1 MNFKN
6 SLKRAISAERDKLT
20 DKEVFLSSAFKDFAE
35 SLLRGVGKIYNMPKF
50 KINVFWGDEKGI
62 VACVDENCEFTLNAN
77 NVYLQGLDRKHRF
90 PALIGCL
97 CHEVSHRLW
106 TDFKET
112 NRIVNQIKVGTIQS
126 YEARALNAYLQKF
139 PEQRGQV
146 KGLFLR
152 VSNIIED
159 GAIERTFN
167 NTYMGYRK
175 YLTAMRQLASAM
187 ERETIESNG
196 SSGDTVIDFLNLLL
210 AYAVNGFEPDNFDN
224 IEATEAL
231 EYLKP
236 TINAS
241 LIEQSS
247 KKRCYYCVTIV
258 SELINF
264 LQEKEEEK
272 KNQNKNDSSN
282 NDDSSSNDNSS
293 SSDSSGSNDPANE
306 NDSSDKEQNS
316 SSNQGDAD
324 DTDSDNGKG
333 SDEAND
339 SASDESAD
347 GSDGESE
354 NSDASNNNL
363 NLSDDLSGEEGD
375 SSNANYSPLDDNSDS
390 SSSSSSNSTQQ
401 QAPSNDV
408 INHGDCSN
416 ELSDVENNV
425 AQEKVEQK
433 QEEELQ
439 KQCNTLKNDMDF
451 SDFHRGVRSTITRIT
466 DTSKCRDFDEINKE
480 CDTILK
486 RLIKEWVKQIHDL
499 QIGDNLNGLYSGR
512 RLKQAYRTD
521 LKRFSSKKAPENI
534 PDMSICLL
542 IDMSGSMNGPSIEAA
557 RKSAMLIY
565 KFCKELDIRFCCYGH
580 QKSGTVRLSSF
591 AEFDSIDGKDLYR
604 IANIE
609 KYVGGCNRDGYALR
623 YCAEKLSKEQAAEK
637 ILIIISDG
645 APNDG
650 NYGFWH
656 IKDKPS
662 NYEMS
667 DSGNAK
673 LDIVEIE
680 KNCAKQGISII
691 TAGIGNDAD
700 EIKDLYEYGVS
711 KKVAPQ
717 FLEITDLSKMPKRF
731 VEILKKEIDKQR

>member
-6 SLKRAISAERDKLT
+6 SLKRAISAERDRLT

-35 SLLRGVGKIYNMPKF
+35 SLLRGVGKIYKMPSF
-50 KINVFWGDEKGI
+50 KINVFWGDANGI

-77 NVYLQGLDRKHRF
+77 NVYLQGLSRKQRF

-112 NRIVNQIKVGTIQS
+112 NKIANQIKIGTIQS
-126 YEARALNAYLQKF
+126 YEARALNNYLQKF

-146 KGLFLR
+146 KGLFLK

-175 YLTAMRQLASAM
+175 YLTAMRQIASAN
-187 ERETIESNG
+187 ERATIEAEG
-196 SSGDTVIDFLNLLL
+196 ASGNTVIDFLNLLL

-247 KKRCYYCVTIV
+247 KKRCNYCVTIV
-258 SELINF
+258 SELIYF

-272 KNQNKNDSSN
+272 KNQNNNNDSSN
-282 NDDSSSNDNSS
+282 DDNNSSSDNSS
-293 SSDSSGSNDPANE
+293 STNPANGD
-306 NDSSDKEQNS
+306 DSGDSEDNS
-316 SSNQGDAD
+316 SSDQGNSDGSD
-324 DTDSDNGKG
+324 NSDNGG
-333 SDEAND
+333 DSNNSGDSND
-339 SASDESAD
+339 ASDNESNGD
-347 GSDGESE
+347 SDGESG
-354 NSDASNNNL
+354 NSDASNNDL

-390 SSSSSSNSTQQ
+390 DGSSSPSSMQQ

-408 INHGDCSN
+408 TNHGDCSN

-439 KQCNTLKNDMDF
+439 KQCNTLKNEMDF
-451 SDFHRGVRSTITRIT
+451 GDYHRGVRSTITRISN
-466 DTSKCRDFDEINKE
+466 TSKCRDFDEINKE

-580 QKSGTVRLSSF
+580 QKSGTVKLSSF

-609 KYVGGCNRDGYALR
+609 EYVGGCNRDGYALR

-645 APNDG
+645 APNDT
-650 NYGFWH
+650 NYGFYY
-656 IKDKPS
+656 IDEKPS
-662 NYEMS
+662 NYEMK

-673 LDIVEIE
+673 LDIVDIE
-680 KNCAKQGISII
+680 KMCAKQGISII
-691 TAGIGNDAD
+691 TAGIGYASE

-711 KKVAPQ
+711 KKIAPQ